1 MPPVNEE
8 RRALLADAAITVIA
22 RMGPPGLSH
31 RAVDEEA
38 EVPRGTTSNYFR
50 TRQALLVAA
59 LTRVVGLHLGWIA
72 EQRAKFDGPLDRDG
86 VADVM
91 AAVVEQAT
99 TTHRA
104 QYIAMF
110 ELALE
115 STRRPELQAVM
126 PEVLG
131 TAVSVMQAAHR
142 GTEPD
147 ELELRMVA
155 MFYNG
160 AVFTSLVV
168 PHLLG
173 GLLPRDITRAML
185 RLVLGGDKRV

>member
-22 RMGPPGLSH
+22 RSGPPGLSH

-38 EVPRGTTSNYFR
+38 DVPRGTTSNYFR
-50 TRQALLVAA
+50 TRHALLVAA
-59 LTRVVGLHLGWIA
+59 LTRVAGLHLGWIA
-72 EQRAKFDGPLDRDG
+72 EERAKFDGPLDIDG
-86 VADVM
+86 VAEVM

-131 TAVSVMQAAHR
+131 TAVNVMQAVHH

-185 RLVLGGDKRV
+185 RLVLGGDKRD

>member
-8 RRALLADAAITVIA
+8 RRALLADAALTVIA
-22 RMGPPGLSH
+22 RLGPPGLSH

-38 EVPRGTTSNYFR
+38 AVPKGTTSNYFR

-59 LTRVVGLHLGWIA
+59 LTRVAGLHLGWIA
-72 EQRAKFDGPLDRDG
+72 EERAKFDGPLDRDG
-86 VADVM
+86 VAEVM
-91 AAVVEQAT
+91 SAVVEQAI

-104 QYIAMF
+104 QYIALF

-115 STRRPELQAVM
+115 STRRPELLEIM
-126 PEVLG
+126 PEVFG
-131 TAVSVMQAAHR
+131 SAVGVLQEAHR
-142 GTEPD
+142 STEPNA
-147 ELELRMVA
+147 LELRMVA

-168 PHLLG
+168 PNLLG
-173 GLLPRDITRAML
+173 GLAPRDITRAML
-185 RLVLGGDKRV
+185 RLVLTGRGD